1 MPRPAPSAA
10 RRRARPASRG
20 FTLVEVLVALVVMAT
35 LAALA
40 WRGVDAIVRSRDANA
55 AQMERTLRL
64 NTVLAQW
71 AQDLQQLHPTDAVP
85 AIAFDGA
92 SLRLVRD
99 ADGGVQVVVWAH
111 RGNQFTRWSGPV
123 VTRVAELQDS
133 WLGSQ
138 QLLGNE
144 ANQLR
149 ALEGVAAVQLYF
161 FRRNGWSNAQSSG
174 DLARTVAV
182 PPPAGASA
190 PAGAASQPPP
200 AAAREV
206 EELPGGVRL
215 VLEFDGSAGWAGT
228 LTRDV
233 ALAPQ
238 VLP

>member
-1 MPRPAPSAA
+1 MPRPAQPTA
-10 RRRARPASRG
+10 RRRTRPAPRG

-35 LAALA
+35 LTALA
-40 WRGVDAIVRSRDANA
+40 WRGIDGIARSRETNA

-71 AQDLQQLHPTDAVP
+71 AQDLQRLHPTDVVP

-111 RGNQFTRWSGPV
+111 RGNQLTRWSGPV
-123 VTRVAELQDS
+123 VTRVAALQDS

-149 ALEGVAAVQLYF
+149 ALGGVAGVQLYF
-161 FRRNGWSNAQSSG
+161 FRRDGWSNAQSSG
-174 DLARTVAV
+174 DLTRTAPV
-182 PPPAGASA
+182 PAAGASA
-190 PAGAASQPPP
+190 PADAASQPP
-200 AAAREV
+200 AAARQV
-206 EELPGGVRL
+206 EALPGGVRL
-215 VLEFDGSAGWAGT
+215 VLEFDGSAGWGGT

-238 VLP
+238 MLP